1 MVIPT
6 DIRQFQLKH
15 MFWLALSF
23 CVPLSLL
30 SHSPFFGLPLLVA
43 VSCFWTGM
51 VLLFISDNI
60 DNGPID
66 ERGWMS
72 QFFNLIGFFMV
83 AFSVIAIILLVLFT
97 VIAVISIITFGVQK

>member
-15 MFWLALSF
+15 LFWLALSF
-23 CVPLSLL
+23 CVPLSLW

-51 VLLFISDNI
+51 GLLFISDNI

-83 AFSVIAIILLVLFT
+83 AFSVIAIILFT
-97 VIAVISIITFGVQK
+97 VIAVISIVTFGVQK